1 MRNLCC
7 SSPDIVSRMHVA
19 DAEEVVVVEED
30 VVDEEEATGSL

>member
-19 DAEEVVVVEED
+19 DAEEEEDVVVVEE
-30 VVDEEEATGSL
+30 EEEATGSL